1 MGFTRRDFLAL
12 AGVGTLAGI
21 AGCTKPEQKPAE
33 DPGNGPQNSQVDLE
47 EFKDLALDEGAWRY
61 DEDND
66 VYYQLGLA
74 YCKSPATKTYESLA
88 VFVPGKYFSAEKNGD
103 TYRCTVDEKAVV
115 GGFTPSTAPILMPV
129 NTGTLSPQTSPT
141 AYSYD
146 GLAPFMQAGCIYVY
160 AGFRGR
166 SAGYDTASGKNELYP
181 GGSPWPVVD
190 LKAAVRYLRYNA
202 GCLRWRERRPGLLR
216 QLRALR
222 PLPRVHWRRHA

>member
-33 DPGNGPQNSQVDLE
+33 DPGNGPQDSQVDLE
-47 EFKDLALDEGAWRY
+47 EFKDLALNEGAWRY

-115 GGFTPSTAPILMPV
+115 GVQSPS
-129 NTGTLSPQTSPT
+129 
-141 AYSYD
+141 
-146 GLAPFMQAGCIYVY
+146 
-160 AGFRGR
+160 
-166 SAGYDTASGKNELYP
+166 GYDEG
-181 GGSPWPVVD
+181 
-190 LKAAVRYLRYNA
+190 
-202 GCLRWRERRPGLLR
+202 
-216 QLRALR
+216 R
-222 PLPRVHWRRHA
+222 PLHASW